1 MQIDVNAANAKL
13 QQAAPKEIIEWAL
26 QQGTHPIVTTNF
38 GPFEAVILHMAT
50 QCKPDLSVVWIDS
63 GYNLK
68 NTYKFAESVIEQL
81 KLNVTVFTPAVTAA
95 RQDYALGGI
104 PSVEEEAA
112 HAVFTE
118 RFKLEPFRRAMKTIQ
133 PDVWLTAV
141 RREQTAF
148 RQNMDIVSQGDDGI
162 LKVAPLLEW
171 KESDMQAYLDQHS
184 LPNEL
189 KYFDPTKALANR
201 ECGLHTKL

>member
-1 MQIDVNAANAKL
+1 MQIDVSAANAKL
-13 QQAAPKEIIEWAL
+13 QQSTPQEIVEWAL
-26 QQGTHPIVTTNF
+26 QLGGRAIVTTNF
-38 GPFEAVILHMAT
+38 GPFEAVILHMAA
-50 QCKPDLSVVWIDS
+50 QLKPDISVVWIDS

-81 KLNVTVFTPAVTAA
+81 KLNVTVFTPSVTAA

-104 PSVEEEAA
+104 PSVEEEDA
-112 HAVFTE
+112 HAIFTE

-148 RQNMDIVSQGDDGI
+148 RQNMETVAQDGEGI
-162 LKVAPLLEW
+162 IKVAPLLEW
-171 KESDMQAYLDQHS
+171 KESDMQAYLDQHG